1 MAQRSESGQ
10 PATAPRTNRD
20 VIPDASRS
28 WIYFAGLTIA
38 LGIAYFLAAR
48 LSLLLLT
55 KPDGVAVFWPAAG
68 VSAGV
73 LIGLGPRARLP
84 VIVGTMAATI
94 AANLLGDRNIW
105 SAIIFAL
112 CNAGEPVLVAALV
125 ERWFGPSFNTDRLRN
140 VIGLLAATILA
151 TAISGIGGTLG
162 FELFHSSPSP
172 TLTIWLHWFTS
183 DGLGIIT
190 VAPLFIGLVHAL
202 RDPPRSSD
210 VIEGVAVLVI
220 LTIVSGLVV
229 LLPREPWVA
238 VVPTASLFPLLLW
251 VSARCSSIFAAA
263 AAFIVALTVVWTTT
277 FGIGILGDP
286 DLTITQRILCAQA
299 SILTVSLCT
308 LVLAALFAERKA
320 HELHLTHS
328 NMMLERE
335 QNNKLMS
342 MQAVTGSIAHE
353 LKQPLT
359 AISANGETAQMILR
373 HARPDLET
381 VRSALNS
388 IVDDSHRAGQILND
402 IRALFSKTDREQ
414 KLVDVNEIAFQV
426 SRLLR
431 EQLKAHGVTTHIELA
446 SDLPP
451 VRGHKGQLQEVMI
464 NLCQNAIEAVNAIEN
479 GPRTLHLRTK
489 RHSDDAIV
497 VEVEDSGPGIDPAGL
512 NNIFDPFFTTKSH
525 GMGLGLAICR
535 MIIERHDGRLSASSD
550 GIGGALFQII
560 LPTRELQADHDGAL
574 GLDEHFTTAT
584 GTRS

>member
-1 MAQRSESGQ
+1 MPQRGDSRQ
-10 PATAPRTNRD
+10 PEQTPRTRD
-20 VIPDASRS
+20 RVPEASRR
-28 WIYFAGLTIA
+28 WVNAVGLTIA

-48 LSLLLLT
+48 LSLVLLT

-73 LIGLGPRARLP
+73 LVGFGRRARLP
-84 VIVGTMAATI
+84 VVVGTMAATI
-94 AANLLGDRNIW
+94 TANLLGDRNLW
-105 SAIIFAL
+105 SAVVFAL
-112 CNAGEPVLVAALV
+112 CNAAEPVLVAAFI
-125 ERWFGPSFNTDRLRN
+125 ERWFGPSFNLDRLRN
-140 VIGLLAATILA
+140 VIGLLAAAILA
-151 TAISGIGGTLG
+151 GAISGVGGTLG
-162 FELFHSSPSP
+162 FQLFHNSP
-172 TLTIWLHWFTS
+172 TSFLTIWHHWFAS
-183 DGLGIIT
+183 DALGIIT
-190 VAPLFIGLVHAL
+190 VAPFFIGLVYAV
-202 RDPPRSSD
+202 RDPPRRNE
-210 VIEGVAVLVI
+210 VIEGTAVLAI
-220 LTIVSGLVV
+220 LAIVSSLVV

-251 VSARCSSIFAAA
+251 VSARCRSVFAAA

-286 DLTITQRILCAQA
+286 DLTITQRILSAQA
-299 SILTVSLCT
+299 SILTVSLCI
-308 LVLAALFAERKA
+308 LVLAALFTERKA
-320 HELHLTHS
+320 HELRLTHS

-359 AISANGETAQMILR
+359 AISANSETAQLILS
-373 HARPDLET
+373 HTQPDLEA
-381 VRSALNS
+381 VRSALDS
-388 IVDDSHRAGQILND
+388 IVDDSHRAGQILSD
-402 IRALFSKTDREQ
+402 IRALFSNTEREQ
-414 KLVDVNEIAFQV
+414 NLVDVNEIAFQV

-431 EQLKAHGVTTHIELA
+431 EQLKAHDVMTHIELA

-464 NLCQNAIEAVNAIEN
+464 NLCQNAIEAVNTIKT
-479 GPRTLHLRTK
+479 GPKTLHLRTM
-489 RHSDDAIV
+489 RRGDDAII

-550 GIGGALFQII
+550 GVSGALFQII
-560 LPTRELQADHDGAL
+560 LPTRDRQVDSDDAL
-574 GLDEHFTTAT
+574 RMDKHFITAK
-584 GTRS
+584 